1 MSQELPSIPLVRK
14 RLQDS
19 EKLIKSKHGERIIRL
34 PISEADYLDL
44 VSNRKTFMSQLI
56 IYATMYPDIFPSDW
70 ESSDYGVHDIRKSK
84 KTALSHVIIRHKKDR
99 SLTYDIQ
106 PNFVL
111 PHMAGFTKD
120 VWFGVLLIAYGVPF
134 WLVALG
140 LGRDAMYWYRCF
152 TSLGRFDL
160 LGTTLLAPTAL
171 PQDLVMDEKITF
183 WGKQE
188 VYACMT
194 VGNDCILGMG
204 LADTETAVGLQAAYG
219 KFKTAAQRLMPD
231 YQALSIN
238 TDGWAATKKAL
249 RTLFP
254 QAVFVLCF
262 LHSVIKIRQV
272 AQKEPQK
279 HELFD
284 KLWNIYRSETPQLF
298 DNQVFELQNWAST
311 NTEKQSVKEHI
322 AKIVARKEEFKTA
335 FDCPSAKRTTNMVDR
350 LMKPIDRFLF
360 MKQYFHGDYKNA
372 ELMLDALALV
382 INFMPYA
389 PRTKANHE
397 NLETQRGYSRAHD
410 INHKYFDK
418 NWLNN
423 LLTHA
428 SCNGLRFSTK

>member
-1 MSQELPSIPLVRK
+1 MSQNLSSSISVRK
-14 RLQDS
+14 RSQDS
-19 EKLIKSKHGERIIRL
+19 ETLTKSKHGNRIIRL
-34 PISEADYLDL
+34 PLSESDYSDLISD
-44 VSNRKTFMSQLI
+44 RKTFMSKLSV
-56 IYATMYPDIFPSDW
+56 YASMYADIFPKDW
-70 ESSDYGVHDIRKSK
+70 ETTDYGVHDVRISK
-84 KTALSHVIIRHKKDR
+84 KLGLTHVLIRHKTDR
-99 SLTYDIQ
+99 KLTYDIQ

-111 PHMAGFTKD
+111 PHMAGFSKD
-120 VWFGVLLIAYGVPF
+120 VWFGLLLIAYGVPF

-152 TSLGRFDL
+152 ISLGRFDL
-160 LGTTLLAPTAL
+160 LGTTLLSASGL
-171 PQDLVMDEKITF
+171 PEDLVMDEKITF

-194 VGNDCILGMG
+194 VGNNCILGMG
-204 LADTETAVGLQAAYG
+204 LSATETAAGLQAAYG
-219 KFKTAAQRLMPD
+219 KFKTAAQRLIPD
-231 YQALSIN
+231 YQVLSIN

-254 QAVFVLCF
+254 KAVLVLCF

-279 HELFD
+279 QELFD
-284 KLWNIYRSETPQLF
+284 KLWNIYKSETPQSF
-298 DNQVFELQNWAST
+298 DNQAIELQQWAIT
-311 NTEKQSVKEHI
+311 NIQKQSVKDHI
-322 AKIVARKEEFKTA
+322 AKIVARKEEFKTS

-389 PRTKANHE
+389 PRTVAQHK
-397 NLETQRGYSRAHD
+397 NLEIDRGYSKAHD
-410 INHKYFDK
+410 INQKYFDK